1 MSITHKGGGQ
11 VSDWL
16 EEWFEDLVAKY
27 MEGCTEEN
35 PPSEEALREI
45 EKIRATFREDGDGC

>member
-1 MSITHKGGGQ
+1 MPIDQRSGGQ

-16 EEWFEDLVAKY
+16 EEWFEDLVSKY
-27 MEGCTEEN
+27 MEGRTEEN

-45 EKIRATFREDGDGC
+45 EKVRAMFREDGDGR